1 MRSACCARRIPDQDA
16 QVSAVALLAALS
28 LPVGTPRDMKRESV
42 PAARTLMPRS
52 SHMVLID
59 ANILMY
65 AAGAAHPNKQPSIR
79 LLERVANG
87 EVDATINAETLI
99 TRAIKTTVGTEAE

>member
-1 MRSACCARRIPDQDA
+1 
-16 QVSAVALLAALS
+16 
-28 LPVGTPRDMKRESV
+28 
-42 PAARTLMPRS
+42 
-52 SHMVLID
+52 MVLID

-79 LLERVANG
+79 VLERVANG

-99 TRAIKTTVGTEAE
+99 TRAIKTAVGTEAE